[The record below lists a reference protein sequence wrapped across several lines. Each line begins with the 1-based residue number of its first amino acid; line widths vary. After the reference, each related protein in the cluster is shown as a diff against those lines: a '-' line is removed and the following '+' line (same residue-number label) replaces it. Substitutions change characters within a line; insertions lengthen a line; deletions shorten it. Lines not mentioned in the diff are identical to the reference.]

1 MYSLSIRAYGKR
13 AGEVR
18 QGKRINSCI
27 APVVDLVVWDDQGH
41 TVVDIVAARLRRAGE
56 YDISKRRVVLHPKK
70 AGQKKTAL
78 AVAGEEITLA
88 CFSGLFP
95 FEIAVGRDQ
104 APA

>member
-1 MYSLSIRAYGKR
+1 MYSLSIRAYGER
-13 AGEVR
+13 ECEVC

-27 APVVDLVVWDDQGH
+27 EPVVDLVVWDDQGH

-56 YDISKRRVVLHPKK
+56 YDINKRRVVLHPKK